1 MQNNPTMLY
10 VVAAVLKDGAGRIF
24 LQQRPEGREMAG
36 LWEFPGGKID
46 SDETPEAALVREL
59 SEELGVQVEVED
71 LTPLCFARAD
81 IGNRN
86 LILLLYHFSLWM
98 GELTSLEQQEIGWF
112 TLQEMYSLEMPPAD
126 LPLLPL
132 LQKLDL

>member
-10 VVAAVLKDGAGRIF
+10 VVAAVLKDGVGRIL
-24 LQQRPEGREMAG
+24 LQKRPEGREMAG

-46 SDETPEAALVREL
+46 SGETPEAALVREL
-59 SEELGVQVEVED
+59 FEELGVKVEIQD
-71 LTPLCFARAD
+71 LTPLCFASAD
-81 IGNRN
+81 LGNRN
-86 LILLLYHFSLWM
+86 LILLLYHCSRWM
-98 GELTSLEQQEIGWF
+98 GDPTSLEQQEIGWF
-112 TLQEMYSLEMPPAD
+112 TMQEMYSLEMPPAD